1 MLFYRAA
8 LDLSPATRAFVAELI
23 AGHRDRIGSRWR
35 ALKPGR
41 QALLVLVH
49 LRCNETF
56 ARLAAA
62 FGVGLATAHRYVTEV
77 IALLAERA
85 PDLREAMRIAA
96 RKAYVILDGTLASI
110 DRLSGAGDRLYYS
123 GKHHRHGVNIQF
135 LTDPHGRLIWASPVL
150 PGSTQDLTAARVHG
164 IIDALTSRAIACHAD
179 KGYVGAGGAIGTP
192 YKRRKRRRLGKR
204 KKLFNRHHAQIR
216 ALGEQGAATLK
227 SWRILRKARCSPS
240 RLTAIVQAIL
250 TLHHHAN

>member
-77 IALLAERA
+77 TALLAGLA

-96 RKAYVILDGTLASI
+96 RKA
-110 DRLSGAGDRLYYS
+110 
-123 GKHHRHGVNIQF
+123 
-135 LTDPHGRLIWASPVL
+135 
-150 PGSTQDLTAARVHG
+150 
-164 IIDALTSRAIACHAD
+164 
-179 KGYVGAGGAIGTP
+179 
-192 YKRRKRRRLGKR
+192 
-204 KKLFNRHHAQIR
+204 
-216 ALGEQGAATLK
+216 
-227 SWRILRKARCSPS
+227 
-240 RLTAIVQAIL
+240 
-250 TLHHHAN
+250 